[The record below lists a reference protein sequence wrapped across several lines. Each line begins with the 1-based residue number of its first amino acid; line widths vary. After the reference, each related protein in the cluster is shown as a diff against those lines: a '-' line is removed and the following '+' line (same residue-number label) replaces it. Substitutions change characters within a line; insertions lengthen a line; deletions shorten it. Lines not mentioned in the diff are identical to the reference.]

1 MNLKYYLRG
10 LGIGIVITALIMGI
24 TSGSR
29 KETLSNEEIKER
41 ARALGMV
48 EESTVLA
55 DILEPSPDTQKE
67 SKPTQTPAATQ
78 EPQST
83 ITPTPEPIP
92 TVTPE
97 PTPTVAPTPEP
108 TPTAEATAEPVPTA
122 TPAPVQTPET
132 SPENGEAS
140 TVTIQINKGDG
151 SLTVSRKLEEAGL
164 VASAAEFDSYL
175 CQNGYDKRLN
185 VGTFEIPAGADAEQI
200 AKILARQQ

>member
-41 ARALGMV
+41 AKALGMV

-55 DILEPSPDTQKE
+55 DMLEPSPDTQKE
-67 SKPTQTPAATQ
+67 SKPTQTPAPAAIQ
-78 EPQST
+78 ELQST
-83 ITPTPEPIP
+83 VTPTPES
-92 TVTPE
+92 
-97 PTPTVAPTPEP
+97 TPEP
-108 TPTAEATAEPVPTA
+108 TPTATPIPEPTPTAEPTAEPVPTA
-122 TPAPVQTPET
+122 TPAPAQTPEM
-132 SPENGEAS
+132 SPENGETS